1 MATKKRKRKLTPDQ
15 KQYLIDLKKKPNED
29 DIRYKEIIK
38 QKLLEDDILIWLLN
52 NKELED
58 ADAENDEYFGVNI
71 RPEFIIPETQTD
83 VQNFLCYEI
92 SFEDTARYNPAIK
105 YQEIIFYI
113 LCHEKNGIVE
123 EIGAARKDLIAGI
136 IIDKFNGSN
145 AFGNQ
150 LKLISDKPSVTDTRY
165 STRTLVFEQK
175 TTDSLTKADGRTFNL
190 RK

>member
-1 MATKKRKRKLTPDQ
+1 MQARKRKLSPEQ

-38 QKLLEDDILIWLLN
+38 QKLLEDDVLIWLLN

-58 ADAENDEYFGVNI
+58 DEAENDEYFGKNI
-71 RPEFIIPETQTD
+71 LPEFIVPQIQSD
-83 VQNFLCYEI
+83 VQNYICFEV
-92 SFEDTARYNPAIK
+92 SFDDTARYNPAIK

-113 LCHEKNGIVE
+113 LCHEKNGVVE

-136 IIDKFNGSN
+136 LIDKFNGSN
-145 AFGNQ
+145 IFGNQ
-150 LKLISDKPSVTDTRY
+150 LKLVSDKPSVTDNSY

-175 TTDSLTKADGRTFNL
+175 ATDSLTKADGRTFNL
-190 RK
+190 RR

>member
-1 MATKKRKRKLTPDQ
+1 MQARKRQLLPEQ

-71 RPEFIIPETQTD
+71 RPEYIIPETQTD
-83 VQNFLCYEI
+83 VQNFLCYEV
-92 SFEDTARYNPAIK
+92 SFEDTARFNPAIK

-136 IIDKFNGSN
+136 LIDKFNGSN
-145 AFGNQ
+145 IFGNQ
-150 LKLISDKPSVTDTRY
+150 LKLVEDKPSVTD
-165 STRTLVFEQK
+165 SKFSARTLVFEQK
-175 TTDSLTKADGRTFNL
+175 ATDSLTKADGKTFNL
-190 RK
+190 RR

>member
-1 MATKKRKRKLTPDQ
+1 MATKKRKRKLKSDE

-38 QKLLEDDILIWLLN
+38 QKLLENDTLIWLLN
-52 NKELED
+52 NEKLEETE
-58 ADAENDEYFGVNI
+58 AENDEYFGENI

-83 VQNFLCYEI
+83 VQNFLCYEV

-136 IIDKFNGSN
+136 IIDMFNGSN
-145 AFGNQ
+145 AFGNE
-150 LKLISDKPSVTDTRY
+150 LKLVSDKPSVTDTRY

-175 TTDSLTKADGRTFNL
+175 TTNSLTRANGTTFNL